1 MRPASA
7 APLALGVY
15 PRVEPPNIVHA
26 SAAMDSV
33 LTLALR
39 AADTD
44 AKVLITGE
52 SGVGKDLVARFI
64 HAHSDRANGPYVA
77 LNCAGLAESLLE
89 SELFGHVK
97 GSFTDAHRDQA
108 GKLQLADGGTLF
120 LDELGEMSLRMQ
132 ALLLRFLE
140 NGEIQPVGSEQNV
153 TRVNV
158 RVVGATNRNPAELV
172 AAGKF
177 REDLLYRL
185 RVIHIQIPPLR
196 ERPEDI
202 WALVEHLA
210 GHDPRA
216 VTFTPGAMRA
226 LERYRWPGNIR
237 ELQNVVEQCV
247 VLANGQTVDVDDLPD
262 FVRGGTSGVLPLPER
277 RRQVADDLYDA
288 LTSGQCSFW
297 EHVYPLF
304 IGRDLTRHDI
314 RSLVRM
320 GLSATHGHYQAV
332 VRMFGMPDSDYKR
345 FMNFLASHDCT
356 VEFRIYRYGTP
367 HVGREGRLVLPAGI
381 RRPPQEDE
389 PPR

>member
-7 APLALGVY
+7 APAAPGVY
-15 PRVEPPNIVHA
+15 PRVEPPHIVHA
-26 SAAMDSV
+26 SAAMDAV

-39 AADTD
+39 AAATD

-64 HAHSDRANGPYVA
+64 HAHSDRGNRPYVA
-77 LNCAGLAESLLE
+77 INCAGLAESLLE
-89 SELFGHVK
+89 SELFGHSK

-153 TRVNV
+153 IRVDV
-158 RVVGATNRNPAELV
+158 RVLGATNRNPAELV
-172 AAGKF
+172 AAGRF

-185 RVIHIQIPPLR
+185 RVLHIQIPPLR

-202 WALVEHLA
+202 GALVEHLA
-210 GHDPRA
+210 GPGLRGA
-216 VTFTPGAMRA
+216 TFTPGAVRA
-226 LERYRWPGNIR
+226 LQRYRWPGNIR
-237 ELQNVVEQCV
+237 ELQNVVEQC
-247 VLANGQTVDVDDLPD
+247 LALSSGRTVDVGDLPD
-262 FVRGGTSGVLPLPER
+262 FVRPGTAGVSALPER
-277 RRQVADDLYDA
+277 RRQVADELYDA

-304 IGRDLTRHDI
+304 IGRDLTRHDL
-314 RSLVRM
+314 RSLVRK
-320 GLSATHGHYQAV
+320 GLAATHGHYQAV
-332 VRMFGMPDSDYKR
+332 VRTFGMPDSDYKR

-356 VEFRIYRYGTP
+356 VDFRLYRYGTP
-367 HVGREGRLVLPAGI
+367 QVAREPRFVLPLSQA
-381 RRPPQEDE
+381 DE
-389 PPR
+389 PGSKA